1 MLCENVCTRPWV
13 MCYVHY
19 CTAKK
24 IKGNNAEEII
34 GNALATVTHT
44 LRTAISRSLNFN
56 SPGELA
62 FKRHMFLNL
71 PLQAD
76 LQALQNHRQLKVDKN
91 LVDANNR

>member
-1 MLCENVCTRPWV
+1 MHQTVGNVLRTLL
-13 MCYVHY
+13 YGE
-19 CTAKK
+19 K

-34 GNALATVTHT
+34 DNALATVTHT

-76 LQALQNHRQLKVDKN
+76 LQALQNHRQLK
-91 LVDANNR
+91 A